1 MKNYVLCA
9 TLDEDCFNT
18 LKNLKKD
25 IDLKHAKVHLVTIVE
40 IQVYNID
47 LTPFIYPLEAQYPS
61 IESAA
66 NSLLKGLQHSLGI
79 EEENVIIKCMFTSNR
94 EETIKQYLESVNA
107 DLVVTASRGKHGVA
121 GLFSSSFTDHL
132 IKFAPCD
139 VLAMRP
145 RK

>member
-25 IDLKHAKVHLVTIVE
+25 IDLKLAKIHLVTIVE

-47 LTPFIYPLEAQYPS
+47 FTPFIYPLEEQYAS

-66 NSLLKGLQHSLGI
+66 ITLLKGLQISLGI
-79 EEENVIIKCMFTSNR
+79 EEENVLIKCMFTSNR

-107 DLVVTASRGKHGVA
+107 DLVVTASRGKHGIA